1 MSISNTKLF
10 KFMKFCLPREAFHQD
25 KPDVPIAHLDQ
36 EYGPKEI
43 DVQSPAS
50 TEQPASYTI
59 YPFN

>member
-1 MSISNTKLF
+1 
-10 KFMKFCLPREAFHQD
+10 MKFCLPREAFHQD